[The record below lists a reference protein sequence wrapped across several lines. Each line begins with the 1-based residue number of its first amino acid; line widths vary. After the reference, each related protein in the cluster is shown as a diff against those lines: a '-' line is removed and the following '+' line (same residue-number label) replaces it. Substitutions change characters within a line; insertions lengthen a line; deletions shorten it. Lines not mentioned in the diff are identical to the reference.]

1 MIWIG
6 LATLVVVFVVGFR
19 VLTSDSRRA
28 IRRLSERLGIT
39 PVPLESMIDQLGK
52 TAGNEYL
59 RYLER
64 PNEAHLQN
72 AAQVLLIWQVAIVDA
87 SEKNLH
93 YWYRLMQKARLAA
106 PITEA
111 QIRLAQGFLR
121 ELDPDMSDLH
131 NLQQRYNDLFLPED
145 GVHWL
150 HWGSS
155 LFVPDGGCALSGL
168 RFPHS
173 SLAGRISV
181 SAIRQD
187 NYSRIF
193 RPCFCTT
200 LSNFNDI
207 PLGRLAPV
215 SHFCTV
221 DTLVFR

>member
-106 PITEA
+106 PITDA

-131 NLQQRYNDLFLPED
+131 NLITTCFSRKTACTGCTDLIVIRPVVQNHISLTFL
-145 GVHWL
+145 V
-150 HWGSS
+150 
-155 LFVPDGGCALSGL
+155 
-168 RFPHS
+168 
-173 SLAGRISV
+173 GRISV
-181 SAIRQD
+181 SAIRQN

>member
-1 MIWIG
+1 MIWLG
-6 LATLVVVFVVGFR
+6 LATLIVVFFVGFR

-72 AAQVLLIWQVAIVDA
+72 AAQVLLIWQVAIVDG
-87 SEKNLH
+87 SEQNLH
-93 YWYRLMQKARLAA
+93 YWYRLMKKSRLGA

-121 ELDPDMSDLH
+121 ELEPEVSELH
-131 NLQQRYNDLFLPED
+131 ALQERYNALILPED

-150 HWGSS
+150 H
-155 LFVPDGGCALSGL
+155 
-168 RFPHS
+168 
-173 SLAGRISV
+173 
-181 SAIRQD
+181 
-187 NYSRIF
+187 
-193 RPCFCTT
+193 
-200 LSNFNDI
+200 
-207 PLGRLAPV
+207 
-215 SHFCTV
+215 
-221 DTLVFR
+221 

>member
-72 AAQVLLIWQVAIVDA
+72 RRPGAAHLAGRDCRRQR
-87 SEKNLH
+87 KNLH

-150 HWGSS
+150 H
-155 LFVPDGGCALSGL
+155 
-168 RFPHS
+168 
-173 SLAGRISV
+173 
-181 SAIRQD
+181 
-187 NYSRIF
+187 
-193 RPCFCTT
+193 
-200 LSNFNDI
+200 
-207 PLGRLAPV
+207 
-215 SHFCTV
+215 
-221 DTLVFR
+221 